1 MNHHYISIMGNIG
14 SGKTTLDKTIA
25 KHLKFTLFEENVGDN
40 LFLADFYKDMT
51 RWAFHSQTYYL
62 TEKIRQMFE
71 IKKLLQTKS
80 VVQDTPIV
88 QDVFV
93 FAEAQ
98 YEAGHMNQAE
108 FDLYKKIYH
117 MFSQELPAPDLIVY
131 LKTSVEVVEE
141 RIEKRSRSFESKVP
155 RWYLVLLNW
164 LLDRYVLREK
174 KIPIL
179 TIDTDA
185 INIVN
190 NKKDI
195 NRVLDLIRKKLSV
208 KN

>member
-1 MNHHYISIMGNIG
+1 MNHHYIAIMGNIG

-25 KHLKFTLFEENVGDN
+25 KHLKFALFEENVGEN
-40 LFLADFYKDMT
+40 LFLADFYKDMA

-71 IKKLLQTKS
+71 IKDLLQTKS
-80 VVQDTPIV
+80 VVQDTPIM

-108 FDLYKKIYH
+108 FDLYKKIYR

-141 RIEKRSRSFESKVP
+141 RIEKRSRSFETKVP

-164 LLDRYVLREK
+164 LLDRYVQREK

-195 NRVLDLIRKKLSV
+195 EKVVGLIRGKL
-208 KN
+208 